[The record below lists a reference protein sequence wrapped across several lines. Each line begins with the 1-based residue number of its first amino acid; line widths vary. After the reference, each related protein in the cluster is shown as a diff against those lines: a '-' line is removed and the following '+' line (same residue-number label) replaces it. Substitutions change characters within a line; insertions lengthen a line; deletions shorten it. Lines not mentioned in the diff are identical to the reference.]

1 MQVSSNPDVRMRP
14 MTPSLSRFR
23 AALLTGWVALSAAGI
38 VYARLK
44 SMPTWA
50 AVPVLAAFLI
60 EYPFYLV
67 PAFPELRER
76 LRGKVLPPF
85 LVVSILLPYLA
96 CSLGTGQFHWI
107 SIMRLTAL
115 ALMLGLWYVVLPAAP
130 VVDAA
135 FLIILAVVILTRY
148 FDAIY
153 PVPLPALK
161 VAYLGQVAL
170 IHISEL
176 VLLVQR
182 RVPETGF
189 GFIPNRKEWRIGAL
203 HYLGF
208 LPVAAVLALSLKA
221 VRFAPPAPLRAAGT
235 FLAFFLVVAL
245 FEEFIF
251 RGVLQQW
258 MEAWTRSRAA
268 ALCLT
273 SGIFGLVHFW
283 FRNFPFPNWRW
294 ALIAAALGWFCGH
307 ARNQAGS
314 IRASVITH
322 ALVVTT
328 WRAFFV

>member
-1 MQVSSNPDVRMRP
+1 

-23 AALLTGWVALSAAGI
+23 AALLTGWVALSVAGI
-38 VYARLK
+38 IYARLK
-44 SMPTWA
+44 GIPNWA
-50 AVPVLAAFLI
+50 ALPLLAAFLV

-67 PAFPELRER
+67 PAFPELREH

-107 SIMRLTAL
+107 GLMRLTAL

-130 VVDAA
+130 AVDAA
-135 FLIILAVVILTRY
+135 FLIVIAVVILARY

-161 VAYLGQVAL
+161 TAYLGQVGL
-170 IHISEL
+170 IHMTEL

-182 RVPETGF
+182 RVAETGF
-189 GFIPNRKEWRIGAL
+189 GFIPSRKEWRIGAL

-208 LPVAAVLALSLKA
+208 LPVGAVLALPLRA
-221 VRFAPPAPLRAAGT
+221 VHLAPPAPLRAAST

-258 MEAWTRSRAA
+258 MEKWTRSRAA
-268 ALCLT
+268 ALWLT
-273 SGIFGLVHFW
+273 SGIFGLVHLW

-314 IRASVITH
+314 VRASVVTH
-322 ALVVTT
+322 VLVVTT